1 MFALATK
8 VEQNWDVIL
17 NLRSNTVEM
26 ENRDK
31 GLPII
36 KVKVVTEYLLLL

>member
-1 MFALATK
+1 MATK

-17 NLRSNTVEM
+17 NLRSNTVET